1 MLIIAA
7 TMAFLLVSGVIA
19 YLYYLTPNPQDP
31 RD

>member
-1 MLIIAA
+1 
-7 TMAFLLVSGVIA
+7 MAFLLVSGVIA